1 MMEERVAEDPGLTDL
16 VQSSVPRHEVQRT
29 ASEYLA
35 FHDEARGGG
44 LAARREHYARMVNN
58 FYDLVTDFY
67 EFGWG
72 QSFHFAPRH
81 RGESLAAS
89 IARHEFFLA
98 LRLGLGP
105 GMTALDVGCGV
116 GGPMRA
122 IARFS
127 GARVVGVNNNEY
139 QVRRGLEQ
147 TRAAGLDRLCTLV
160 KGDFMAIAP
169 DDGPYDA
176 VYAIEATCH
185 APDKARLF
193 RTLHRVMK
201 PGALLASYEWCLTP
215 RYDGANPEHRAIKR
229 GIEEGDA
236 LPELPPFE
244 VVTDALTAAGLEL
257 VEGRDL
263 ALAGDGETPWYQPL
277 AARVALAGFHHSR
290 TGRMVTRVAVR
301 GLELARIAPKGSA
314 AVSAFLNAAADAI
327 VRGGETGIFT
337 PMFYVL
343 ARKPA

>member
-1 MMEERVAEDPGLTDL
+1 MADDPGLTNL
-16 VQSSVPRHEVQRT
+16 VRTSLPRDDVERT
-29 ASEYLA
+29 ASDYLA

-44 LAARREHYARMVNN
+44 LAARRQHYARMVNN

-89 IARHEFFLA
+89 IARHEFFVA
-98 LRLGLGP
+98 LRLGLRP
-105 GMTALDVGCGV
+105 GMRVLDVGCGV

-127 GARVVGVNNNEY
+127 GATIVGVNNNAY
-139 QVRRGLEQ
+139 QVRRGIEQ
-147 TRAAGLDRLCTLV
+147 TRTAGLESLCTLV
-160 KGDFMAIAP
+160 KADFMEIPP
-169 DDGPYDA
+169 DAGPYDA

-185 APDKARLF
+185 APDKTRLF
-193 RTLHRVMK
+193 RTLASVMA
-201 PGALLASYEWCLTP
+201 PGALFGSYEWCLTP
-215 RYDGANPEHRAIKR
+215 RYDAANPAHRAIKR

-244 VVTDALTAAGLEL
+244 IVTDALAQAGLEL
-257 VEGRDL
+257 VECRDL
-263 ALAGDGETPWYQPL
+263 ALECSPETPWYQPL
-277 AARVALAGFHHSR
+277 AARVALGGFHHSR
-290 TGRMVTRVAVR
+290 TGRVVTNVAVR
-301 GLELARIAPKGSA
+301 GLELLRIAPKGST
-314 AVSAFLNAAADAI
+314 AVSSFLNAAADAI
-327 VRGGETGIFT
+327 VRGGETGVFT

>member
-1 MMEERVAEDPGLTDL
+1 MTDERRLTDL
-16 VQSSVPRHEVQRT
+16 VQSSLPRAEVERT

-44 LAARREHYARMVNN
+44 LAARRQHYARMVNN

-72 QSFHFAPRH
+72 PSFHFAPRR

-89 IARHEFFLA
+89 LARHEFFLA

-105 GMTALDVGCGV
+105 GMRVLDVGCGV

-127 GARVVGVNNNEY
+127 GATIVGLNNNAY
-139 QVRRGLEQ
+139 QVRRAAEL
-147 TRAAGLDRLCTLV
+147 TRAAGLDHLCSLV
-160 KGDFMAIAP
+160 KADFMELSP

-176 VYAIEATCH
+176 VYAIEAIPH
-185 APDKARLF
+185 APDKVRLF
-193 RTLHRVMK
+193 RALHRVMR
-201 PGALLASYEWCLTP
+201 PGALFASYDWCLTP
-215 RYDGANPEHRAIKR
+215 SYDGANREHRAIKR

-244 VVTDALTAAGLEL
+244 VVTDALVQAGFEL
-257 VEGRDL
+257 VESRDL
-263 ALAGDGETPWYQPL
+263 ARECDPTTPWYQPL
-277 AARVALAGFHHSR
+277 AARLALSGFHHSR
-290 TGRMVTRVAVR
+290 VGRVVTNVAVR
-301 GLELARIAPKGSA
+301 GLELARVAPRGAA
-314 AVSAFLNAAADAI
+314 AVSSFLNAAADAI
-327 VRGGETGIFT
+327 VRGGETGTFT
-337 PMFYVL
+337 PMFYTL
-343 ARKPA
+343 ARKR